1 MIAAVEI
8 TGSSFNSAFAAP
20 KPAAAAAAVSLCFVP
35 IDPVAM
41 LIVFHSVLSLVLMLL
56 LLLLLLLRSRK
67 AVASVSSSSK
77 LNVKL
82 QF

>member
-20 KPAAAAAAVSLCFVP
+20 KPAAAAAVSLCFVP

-56 LLLLLLLRSRK
+56 LLLKSRK
-67 AVASVSSSSK
+67 AIASVSSSSK

>member
-20 KPAAAAAAVSLCFVP
+20 KPAAAAAVSLCFVP